1 MIWFSHVKGPLGTY
15 VRLTYTAILDIG
27 DKESLSI
34 LSEAIRRSTSYR
46 VEVLCI
52 DDPDDLY
59 RIALTDPDMVDTL
72 SKAGREDKCVL
83 VVSAQ

>member
-72 SKAGREDKCVL
+72 SKVGREDKCVL

>member
-27 DKESLSI
+27 DRESLSI

-59 RIALTDPDMVDTL
+59 RIALTDPDIVDTL
-72 SKAGREDKCVL
+72 SESGRDDRCVL